1 MRLSLCLPTFSR
13 AAFLAVVF
21 TLLYGSTPAAA
32 VTLTVCASGC
42 TYADLQH
49 AIDAAQPGDTIRL
62 RAGETFVGHFR
73 LPVKYNPGG
82 QFIVIRSDA
91 PDHLLP
97 PAGTRLVPH
106 GYRGGNTDRSALAR
120 LVGRGGAWRTTPVVE
135 TDPGA
140 HHYRLQFLEIDG
152 LAQAG
157 WETLVQLGVSSGAQS
172 TMESVPYAIVLDRLF
187 IHGHPTKGQKRCV
200 ALDGR
205 DFDLLNSY
213 ITNCASID
221 FDAQAIAGF
230 NGPGPFRII
239 NNYVEGTGENLMF
252 GGADPKI
259 HGLVPSDIEI
269 RRNHF
274 FKPLD
279 WRDPLLRSPS
289 RPSVTAVGGGGSLS
303 AGAHYFT
310 VVATLDS
317 ASEPAFS
324 APSAERAVSLDSH
337 GSTVTLT
344 WEGVPGAERYRIYR
358 GTSSGAQDRY
368 IETAGAG
375 TSFTYSGTDETWR
388 SPQSWGT
395 KWNVKNLLELKN
407 AQRVLIDGNVF
418 EHLWPASQQGYPI
431 LFTPRNEEGGAP
443 WSTVRDV
450 TFSNNILRHASAG
463 INILGEDDVRGSL
476 RTGRITIRNN
486 LVYDLS
492 NGWGGSGHFLLI
504 TRSPFDIVV
513 DHNTVFHH
521 GMVVV
526 SDDSVSS
533 GFRFTNN
540 LAPHNTYGIFGSGAG
555 MGTSALTAY
564 FPDYVVRRNALGGGP
579 ASLYPPDNFFPD
591 MATFNSQ
598 FVNVGGHDYRLVE
611 GSSFRGAGTDG
622 RDVGVDFNELSAA
635 VQGVVSGGDGWI
647 GGDGSGGGGAPAPE
661 PAPAPGGGGG
671 EKAYNGTPA
680 QLPGTI
686 EAENFDDEGN
696 GVGYYDTTSGNSG
709 GQFRG
714 GDVDIETTSDSGGG
728 YNVGWM
734 APGEWLK
741 YTVNVAS
748 AGTYTIE
755 VRVAATSG
763 GGTFH
768 IEVNGIDKTGPLTI
782 PSTGGWQSWTTV
794 RKTNVDLAAGGQVW
808 ALIVDSA
815 GPGNVVGNVNSIQ
828 VLPAAGGGGSGTG
841 PYGGTPVVL
850 PGTIQ
855 AEDFDNGG
863 QHVAFFDDTPGN
875 YGGEFRSGDVDI
887 EVAADEGGGYSLGW
901 LAAGEWLHYTVN
913 VAAAG
918 TYDLDLRVAS
928 AGTGGRFHIE
938 VNGVDRTGP
947 ISIPDTGGW
956 QAWTTVRHAGVY
968 LPAGVQVWRLVMD
981 ANGPATRGVGNINF
995 VRVLNPG
1002 GGTVPVPAPPPAG
1015 GGSGDIVLYSSDV
1028 ETVRGNWVR
1037 TGSAST
1043 AGGLKMGSPDWGW
1056 ASVSEPLAA
1065 PSDYFEAHF
1074 VPEANRPYRV
1084 WLRLRASGDSKYND
1098 SVWVQFSGALSTTGS
1113 PRWQTGTGSGL
1124 MVNLER
1130 CGDCGVSGWGW
1141 QNRAWWL
1148 DDDAIVQFSTA
1159 SAQTLRIQTR
1169 EDGVEIDQIVLS
1181 PATYFFSP
1189 HGGPVNDSTIVPKQ

>member
-1 MRLSLCLPTFSR
+1 MRLSLCLPSFSR

-21 TLLYGSTPAAA
+21 TVIGGSTPAAA

-42 TYADLQH
+42 TYTDLQH

-73 LPVKYNPGG
+73 LPAKYNPNGE
-82 QFIVIRSDA
+82 FIVIRSDA
-91 PDHLLP
+91 PDQLLP
-97 PAGTRLVPH
+97 PAGTRLVPY

-172 TMESVPYAIVLDRLF
+172 TLESVPYNIVLDRLF

-205 DFDLLNSY
+205 DFELLNSY

-259 HGLVPSDIEI
+259 DGLVPSDIEI

-274 FKPLD
+274 FKPLE
-279 WRDPLLRSPS
+279 WRDPLLRTPS

-368 IETAGAG
+368 IETPGAG
-375 TSFTYSGTDETWR
+375 TSFTYSGTDETWS

-407 AQRVLIDGNVF
+407 AERVLIDGNVF

-463 INILGEDDVRGSL
+463 INILGEDDVRGSQ

-492 NGWGGSGHFLLI
+492 SGWGGSGHFLLI

-521 GMVVV
+521 GMIVV

-540 LAPHNTYGIFGSGAG
+540 LAPHNTYGVFGSGAG
-555 MGTSALTAY
+555 MGTSALNAY
-564 FPDYVVRRNALGGGP
+564 FPNYLVRRNALGGGP
-579 ASLYPPDNFFPD
+579 ASLYPSDNFFPD
-591 MATFNSQ
+591 VATFNSQ
-598 FVNVGGHDYRLVE
+598 FVSVGGHDYRLVG
-611 GSSFRGAGTDG
+611 GSSFRGAATDG
-622 RDVGVDFNELSAA
+622 RDLGVDFTELGAA
-635 VQGVVSGGDGWI
+635 VQGVVSGGDGWT
-647 GGDGSGGGGAPAPE
+647 GGDGSGGGSAPAPD
-661 PAPAPGGGGG
+661 GGGGG
-671 EKAYNGTPA
+671 TATPYN
-680 QLPGTI
+680 
-686 EAENFDDEGN
+686 
-696 GVGYYDTTSGNSG
+696 
-709 GQFRG
+709 
-714 GDVDIETTSDSGGG
+714 DS
-728 YNVGWM
+728 
-734 APGEWLK
+734 
-741 YTVNVAS
+741 
-748 AGTYTIE
+748 
-755 VRVAATSG
+755 
-763 GGTFH
+763 
-768 IEVNGIDKTGPLTI
+768 
-782 PSTGGWQSWTTV
+782 
-794 RKTNVDLAAGGQVW
+794 
-808 ALIVDSA
+808 
-815 GPGNVVGNVNSIQ
+815 
-828 VLPAAGGGGSGTG
+828 
-841 PYGGTPVVL
+841 GTPVVL
-850 PGTIQ
+850 PGTLQ

-863 QHVAFFDDTPGN
+863 QNVAFYDDTAGN
-875 YGGEFRSGDVDI
+875 YGGAYRAGDVDI
-887 EVAADEGGGYSLGW
+887 EVAADDGGGYSLGW
-901 LAAGEWLHYTVN
+901 LASGEWFNYTVN

-956 QAWTTVRHAGVY
+956 QAWTTVRHTGVS
-968 LPAGVQVWRLVMD
+968 LPGGVQVWRLVMD
-981 ANGPATRGVGNINF
+981 ANGPATRAVGNINF
-995 VRVLNPG
+995 VRVLNSD
-1002 GGTVPVPAPPPAG
+1002 GGTLPVPAPPPAG
-1015 GGSGDIVLYSSDV
+1015 GGSGRDIVLYSSDV
-1028 ETVRGNWVR
+1028 ETVRGNWAR
-1037 TGSAST
+1037 TGSGSA
-1043 AGGLKMGSPDWGW
+1043 AGGLKMGSADWGW

-1065 PSDYFEAHF
+1065 PSDYFEAQF

-1084 WLRLRASGDSKYND
+1084 WLRLRATGDSKYND
-1098 SVWVQFSGALSTTGS
+1098 SVWVQFSGAVSASGS
-1113 PRWQTGTGSGL
+1113 PRWRTGTGSGL

-1130 CGDCGVSGWGW
+1130 CADCGVSGWGW

-1159 SAQTLRIQTR
+1159 STQTIRIQTR

-1189 HGGPVNDSTIVPKQ
+1189 PGGPVNDATIVPKQ